1 MTDAITIKDKRIA
14 VSCCSAD
21 KRKLTQ
27 LSELMGVSVAHLAQ
41 TAINEWLREHY
52 AALEAFYGS

>member
-1 MTDAITIKDKRIA
+1 MTASASSDKRIA

-27 LSELMGVSVAHLAQ
+27 LSELMGVSVSHVAQ
-41 TAINEWLREHY
+41 IAINEWLREHCE
-52 AALEAFYGS
+52 ALEAFYSS